1 MEFILGIGSR
11 IKHPDFG
18 QGVVINVRSDT
29 YMITFLEYGIKP
41 IGLNAPLEVI
51 HRVEMEAD
59 LISLFDVER
68 TLVKILQKWTDLAP
82 LQIGDK
88 WKGGKMILQPGRKDL
103 QSKEIPIDT
112 FFSKIIMMRDRLRV
126 LEQRVNASQL
136 DADDKINMQQ
146 YITKCYGSMTT
157 FNVLFADQSDYF
169 VGEKGSN

>member
-11 IKHPDFG
+11 VKHQEYG
-18 QGVVINVRSDT
+18 NGVVINVRSDS
-29 YMITFLEYGIKP
+29 YMVTFMDYGTKP
-41 IGLNAPLEVI
+41 VGLNYPFEII
-51 HRVEMEAD
+51 HRAELEAD
-59 LISLFDVER
+59 LVSLFDVER
-68 TLVKILQKWTDLAP
+68 TLTKILQKWTDLAP
-82 LQIGDK
+82 LQIADK
-88 WKGGKMILQPGRKDL
+88 WKGGKLILQPGRKEL
-103 QSKEIPIDT
+103 QAKEVPIDT

-169 VGEKGSN
+169 VGEKG